1 MSDEQGM
8 TADTATAE
16 ADQQAAK
23 AVDWQAEAE
32 KWKALARKHEQ
43 REKENAEKAKEYD
56 SFKASQMTELE
67 KVQAEAADLKA
78 KLEEMTTSQKAAEIA
93 AIRARVGLEK
103 NLPAALIDRL
113 QGEDEKSIAAD
124 ADKLLASLPASDSP
138 TRVDI
143 GQGDRGKSA
152 AAVSNPLEAA
162 LRDKL
167 GLAQ

>member
-1 MSDEQGM
+1 MSDQQGM

-16 ADQQAAK
+16 TDQQADK

-56 SFKASQMTELE
+56 TFKASQMSELE
-67 KVQAEAADLKA
+67 KAQAEAADLKA
-78 KLEEMTTSQKAAEIA
+78 RLEEMTASQRAAELS
-93 AIRARVGLEK
+93 AIKARVGLEK
-103 NLPAALIDRL
+103 KLPPALIDRL

-124 ADKLLASLPASDSP
+124 ADNLLASIPSDSP

-143 GQGDRGKSA
+143 GQGDRGTNT

-162 LRDKL
+162 LRGKL
-167 GLAQ
+167 GITT